1 MAATTPL
8 KKSPYM
14 IEWMVQAN
22 PPEESST
29 VKKMNDRSLLLSL
42 KVVSATILLVCFLS
56 LKESTCE
63 TKKNVSLQKLFSFS
77 RISNFRILDIQI
89 S

>member
-29 VKKMNDRSLLLSL
+29 VKK
-42 KVVSATILLVCFLS
+42 
-56 LKESTCE
+56 
-63 TKKNVSLQKLFSFS
+63 
-77 RISNFRILDIQI
+77 
-89 S
+89 

>member
-1 MAATTPL
+1 MAATTRL

-29 VKKMNDRSLLLSL
+29 VKKWMTGRYSSL
-42 KVVSATILLVCFLS
+42 
-56 LKESTCE
+56 
-63 TKKNVSLQKLFSFS
+63 
-77 RISNFRILDIQI
+77 
-89 S
+89 